1 MEYEVQNSKQL
12 LELSGNQALYD
23 SLVLQLKKDFTLSNN
38 PLNITRDIKSE
49 ELLKVLVEKIY
60 VLMMEKFED
69 YLNVLYIIDIPE
81 KEFEHIQMTD
91 AVEVSR
97 QMTFLIL
104 KREYQ
109 KVWFRNKYK

>member
-38 PLNITRDIKSE
+38 PLNITRDIQSE